1 MNDQVA
7 DLELN
12 KVFTS
17 LFIDQ
22 VNTQD
27 VNGVLTSQEHM

>member
-7 DLELN
+7 NLELN
-12 KVFTS
+12 NVFTS

-27 VNGVLTSQEHM
+27 VNAVLTSQEHM